1 LNSCEFWYGFQ
12 SGVPEILC
20 RSKIA
25 IKMNR
30 PSDRVKGSEE
40 AKDEMDQESLP
51 DDDEMEGGQDAA
63 REETPDLY
71 RNSSLGM

>member
-1 LNSCEFWYGFQ
+1 ML
-12 SGVPEILC
+12 SGCRSNAKLC

-30 PSDRVKGSEE
+30 ASDRLKGSEE
-40 AKDEMDQESLP
+40 SKDEMDQESLP
-51 DDDEMEGGQDAA
+51 EEDDMEDGQDTA
-63 REETPDLY
+63 REVTPDLY

>member
-1 LNSCEFWYGFQ
+1 MFR
-12 SGVPEILC
+12 

-30 PSDRVKGSEE
+30 ASDRVKGSEE
-40 AKDEMDQESLP
+40 TKDEMDQESLP
-51 DDDEMEGGQDAA
+51 DEDDMEDGQDTA
-63 REETPDLY
+63 REVTPDLY

>member
-1 LNSCEFWYGFQ
+1 MSR
-12 SGVPEILC
+12 

-30 PSDRVKGSEE
+30 ASDRVKGSEE
-40 AKDEMDQESLP
+40 TKDEMDQESLP
-51 DDDEMEGGQDAA
+51 DEDDMEDGQDTA
-63 REETPDLY
+63 REVTPDLY

>member
-1 LNSCEFWYGFQ
+1 MYAPKIS
-12 SGVPEILC
+12 C

-30 PSDRVKGSEE
+30 ASDRVKGSE
-40 AKDEMDQESLP
+40 ASKDEMDQESLP
-51 DDDEMEGGQDAA
+51 DEDDMEDGQDTA
-63 REETPDLY
+63 REVTPDLY

>member
-1 LNSCEFWYGFQ
+1 MDAVQIPY
-12 SGVPEILC
+12 

-30 PSDRVKGSEE
+30 ASDRLKGSEE
-40 AKDEMDQESLP
+40 SKDEMDQESLP
-51 DDDEMEGGQDAA
+51 EEDDMEDSPDTA